1 MGREKARRDDMAKAV
16 TMGMSAEQFEK
27 KFGIEKPYY
36 EARTERELSEADY
49 LSSFGN
55 LNKDRFKMRQKFV
68 EEAAEKAPVAQI
80 DLKLKR
86 TDISEEERRTLTKKR
101 DQLVTDYVDRQM
113 AAVFGNVS
121 KLSEMSPFSFQSK
134 TGRPKVTIL
143 DNLPNQINIKLI
155 IWYEKFNTEIMG
167 HLISQTNIQTIR

>member
-55 LNKDRFKMRQKFV
+55 LNKDRFKMRQSL
-68 EEAAEKAPVAQI
+68 
-80 DLKLKR
+80 LKKLLKKLR
-86 TDISEEERRTLTKKR
+86 CSTD
-101 DQLVTDYVDRQM
+101 
-113 AAVFGNVS
+113 
-121 KLSEMSPFSFQSK
+121 
-134 TGRPKVTIL
+134 
-143 DNLPNQINIKLI
+143 
-155 IWYEKFNTEIMG
+155 
-167 HLISQTNIQTIR
+167 